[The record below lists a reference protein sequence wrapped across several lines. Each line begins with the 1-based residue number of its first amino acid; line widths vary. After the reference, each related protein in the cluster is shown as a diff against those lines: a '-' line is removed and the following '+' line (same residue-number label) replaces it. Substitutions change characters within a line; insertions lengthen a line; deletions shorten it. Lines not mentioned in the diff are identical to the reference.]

1 MDDKKG
7 AVHERLTKAQIVD
20 LVTSLYNGEG
30 SEKEVG
36 EWIELLQRNVPHPDI
51 SNLIFW
57 PEKDLTPEEIV
68 EKALNYKPIVL

>member
-1 MDDKKG
+1 MN
-7 AVHERLTKAQIVD
+7 ELTKAQIVD

-30 SEKEVG
+30 SEEEVG
-36 EWIELLQRNVPHPDI
+36 EWIEWLQRNVPHPDI
-51 SNLIFW
+51 SNLIYW

>member
-1 MDDKKG
+1 MS
-7 AVHERLTKAQIVD
+7 ELTRAQIVD
-20 LVTSLYNGEG
+20 LVTRLYNGDG
-30 SEKEVG
+30 SEEEVE

-68 EKALNYKPIVL
+68 KEAFHYKPIYISTNRGDRE